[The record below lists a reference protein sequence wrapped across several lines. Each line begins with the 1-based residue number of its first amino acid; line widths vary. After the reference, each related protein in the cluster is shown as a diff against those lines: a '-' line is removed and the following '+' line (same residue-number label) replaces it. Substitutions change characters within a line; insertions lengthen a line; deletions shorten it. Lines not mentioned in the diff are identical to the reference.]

1 MRHVQSVTLA
11 ATVVL
16 TSFSSVF
23 AVQNPF
29 TPRGVRSPW
38 IEDRRPQT
46 MTRTRTRLAL
56 LGLMAALGASACTP
70 TVRLQVDPIQIYAKL
85 DADVRVRL
93 DKELQDLLVEN
104 PNLF

>member
-1 MRHVQSVTLA
+1 MNRKRALV
-11 ATVVL
+11 
-16 TSFSSVF
+16 
-23 AVQNPF
+23 
-29 TPRGVRSPW
+29 
-38 IEDRRPQT
+38 
-46 MTRTRTRLAL
+46 AL
-56 LGLMAALGASACTP
+56 LGLFAAVGATACTP

>member
-1 MRHVQSVTLA
+1 
-11 ATVVL
+11 
-16 TSFSSVF
+16 
-23 AVQNPF
+23 
-29 TPRGVRSPW
+29 
-38 IEDRRPQT
+38 

-93 DKELQDLLVEN
+93 DKELQDLLVAN

>member
-1 MRHVQSVTLA
+1 
-11 ATVVL
+11 
-16 TSFSSVF
+16 
-23 AVQNPF
+23 
-29 TPRGVRSPW
+29 
-38 IEDRRPQT
+38 
-46 MTRTRTRLAL
+46 MTRTRTPVAL
-56 LGLMAALGASACTP
+56 LGLIAVLGAAACTP

>member
-1 MRHVQSVTLA
+1 
-11 ATVVL
+11 
-16 TSFSSVF
+16 
-23 AVQNPF
+23 
-29 TPRGVRSPW
+29 
-38 IEDRRPQT
+38 

-56 LGLMAALGASACTP
+56 LGLMAALGVSACTP

>member
-1 MRHVQSVTLA
+1 
-11 ATVVL
+11 
-16 TSFSSVF
+16 
-23 AVQNPF
+23 
-29 TPRGVRSPW
+29 
-38 IEDRRPQT
+38 

-56 LGLMAALGASACTP
+56 LGLVAALGASGCTP

-93 DKELQDLLVEN
+93 DKELQDLLIEN